1 MTTGT
6 TKERVMSKR
15 KILSDKRKIQIYDTV
30 AMYLKVWAG
39 MAVVCLLCGLGGGN
53 PGSTWNSKDWR
64 ANTISGKFLRCGLL
78 SVSALQSG
86 QGLQQRLS
94 THCRGGKNDIIRDK

>member
-30 AMYLKVWAG
+30 ALYLKVWAV
-39 MAVVCLLCGLGGGN
+39 MAVVYLLCGLGGGT
-53 PGSTWNSKDWR
+53 P
-64 ANTISGKFLRCGLL
+64 
-78 SVSALQSG
+78 
-86 QGLQQRLS
+86 
-94 THCRGGKNDIIRDK
+94 

>member
-39 MAVVCLLCGLGGGN
+39 FAVVCLLCGFGGGN
-53 PGSTWNSKDWR
+53 P
-64 ANTISGKFLRCGLL
+64 
-78 SVSALQSG
+78 
-86 QGLQQRLS
+86 
-94 THCRGGKNDIIRDK
+94 

>member
-30 AMYLKVWAG
+30 VMYLKVWAG
-39 MAVVCLLCGLGGGN
+39 MAVVCLLCGFRGDN
-53 PGSTWNSKDWR
+53 P
-64 ANTISGKFLRCGLL
+64 
-78 SVSALQSG
+78 
-86 QGLQQRLS
+86 
-94 THCRGGKNDIIRDK
+94 